1 MQINCSIWLVGINGG
16 SGLVEY
22 KKVQCVKGSFYIY
35 LPKNWCTKFITGDQK
50 EICMKQLEDESLLIL
65 PRDRKVDTQK
75 ELLVDIKSNNSIEFV
90 LNKIL
95 TAYII
100 GASKIIVE
108 MENRERIPLDYQTQI
123 SQFTKGLL
131 GFSIVEQGISH
142 IEIRDLSQSNE
153 IKATMKQ
160 MLSKV
165 HLVFENLVDILAK
178 PDDDLIHQLQLLIA
192 QDDILD
198 EYRYQIDRQTHLL
211 LQNPS
216 LSRQMEVSPV
226 ECLHFAQSA
235 RSLERIADHL
245 GNVAKEIIQIRG
257 KGQDVPQQV
266 IKLLIKASGYYNS
279 VMDHFYRSTAIEMH
293 KNLTEMGTLIREIP
307 QAPDSLEEEEIYLH
321 LDRIIH
327 HCADILEIRINSAIF
342 KQLT

>member
-1 MQINCSIWLVGINGG
+1 MLFGGIRLVD
-16 SGLVEY
+16 Y

-35 LPKNWCTKFITGDQK
+35 LPKAWCSKFVTEEQK
-50 EICMKQLEDESLLIL
+50 EICMKQLDDESLLIL
-65 PRDRKVDTQK
+65 PRDRKVEAQK
-75 ELLVDIKSNNSIEFV
+75 ELLVNIKENNSLDFI

-100 GASKIIVE
+100 GASRIIIE
-108 MENRERIPLDYQTQI
+108 MENKGRIPLEYQTKI
-123 SQFTKGLL
+123 SHYSKGLL
-131 GFSIVEQGISH
+131 GFSIVEQDPSH

-165 HLVFENLVDILAK
+165 HLVFENLIEILAK
-178 PDDDLIHQLQLLIA
+178 PEDDLVHKLQLLID

-216 LSRQMEVSPV
+216 LSRQMEVTPV
-226 ECLHFAQSA
+226 ESLHFAQSA
-235 RSLERIADHL
+235 RSLERIVDHAC
-245 GNVAKEIIQIRG
+245 NIATEIIKIHE
-257 KGQDVPQQV
+257 KEHAVPGQVN
-266 IKLLIKASGYYNS
+266 KLLQKALDYYNA
-279 VMDHFYRSTAIEMH
+279 VMDLFYRSTAIEMH
-293 KNLTEMGTLIREIP
+293 KKLTDMGAALSEIP
-307 QAPDSLEEEEIYLH
+307 QNPTSLEEEEIYLH

-327 HCADILEIRINSAIF
+327 HCADILEIRINSAVF

>member
-1 MQINCSIWLVGINGG
+1 MVD
-16 SGLVEY
+16 Y

-35 LPKNWCTKFITGDQK
+35 LPKNWCQKFVTEEQK
-50 EICMKQLEDESLLIL
+50 EVCMKVLDDESLLIL
-65 PRDRKVDTQK
+65 PRDRKVEAQK
-75 ELLVDIKSNNSIEFV
+75 ELLVSIKKNYSLEFV

-100 GASKIIVE
+100 GASRIIVE
-108 MENRERIPLDYQTQI
+108 MEDKSRIPLDYQDKI
-123 SQFTKGLL
+123 SQLTKGLL
-131 GFSIVEQGISH
+131 GFSIVEQDSGH

-165 HLVFENLVDILAK
+165 HLVFENVLDILTK
-178 PDDDLIHQLQLLIA
+178 PDDLIHQLQLLIA
-192 QDDILD
+192 QDDIID

-216 LSRQMEVSPV
+216 LSRQLEVSPV

-245 GNVAKEIIQIRG
+245 NQIAKEIVEIYKKTQS
-257 KGQDVPQQV
+257 VPS
-266 IKLLIKASGYYNS
+266 IILNLLRQAFDYYNS
-279 VMDHFYRSTAIEMH
+279 ILDLFYRSTAIEMH
-293 KNLTEMGTLIREIP
+293 KKLTDMEVIIHEIP
-307 QAPDSLEEEEIYLH
+307 QNPKSLEEEEIYLH

-327 HCADILEIRINSAIF
+327 HCSDILEIRINSAVF
-342 KQLT
+342 KQLQPVSNNK

>member
-1 MQINCSIWLVGINGG
+1 M
-16 SGLVEY
+16 
-22 KKVQCVKGSFYIY
+22 QCVKGSFYIY
-35 LPKNWCTKFITGDQK
+35 LPKSWCTKFVTEDQK
-50 EICMKQLEDESLLIL
+50 EVCMKVLDDESLLIL
-65 PRDRKVDTQK
+65 PRDRKVDAQK
-75 ELLVDIKSNNSIEFV
+75 ELLVTIKEDSSLEFV

-100 GASKIIVE
+100 GASRIIVE
-108 MENRERIPLDYQTQI
+108 MEDKSRIALNYQTQI
-123 SQFTKGLL
+123 SHLIKGLL
-131 GFSIVEQGISH
+131 GFSVVEQDTSH

-165 HLVFENLVDILAK
+165 HLVFENLIEILAK
-178 PDDDLIHQLQLLIA
+178 PGDELAHQLQLLID

-216 LSRQMEVSPV
+216 LSRQMEVSPI
-226 ECLHFAQSA
+226 ECLHYAQSA

-245 GNVAKEIIQIRG
+245 GKIANELIEIYG
-257 KGQDVPQQV
+257 KVHGVPDQM
-266 IKLLIKASGYYNS
+266 INLLQKAFDYYNA

-293 KNLTEMGTLIREIP
+293 KKLTEMDILIREIP
-307 QAPDSLEEEEIYLH
+307 QTPIGLEEKEIYLH

-327 HCADILEIRINSAIF
+327 HCADILEIRINSAVF
-342 KQLT
+342 KQLS